1 MTVNCLKLNHNLTS
15 KLDRFYIRSETQVN
29 VVGHSIEHE
38 QMMGSYFLRN
48 YVKEGGSAFKG
59 QKVDTTPPKTDLR
72 HWFSF
77 HGVNQN
83 PPRIYLREGHP
94 HSKDPIYYRSKGH
107 MEFKDWIQYKMESAS
122 LGEISARFLSEN
134 RRNNDNEMAGHA
146 WDQLSDKLAEKFREL
161 HFTPANL
168 CHRVNRVHRE
178 IKLFDEYQSN
188 GKQKNDTF
196 VRQICKMAIKSV
208 IQNTKFT
215 ESGEAY
221 CSNQKCL
228 RNLIDYVEDKVNEA
242 ISNLADE
249 KEQKTLQNVIIG
261 NKTAL
266 EIRSY
271 LLENGFGITTK
282 NSKDSS
288 PESLTKNSCRKLSIN
303 LLDILMD
310 EGFLRYTR
318 MTSDEAKKDF
328 ETVIHKPNKF
338 VLEKKFW
345 RCLNDDPNHPIF
357 RVLVKEEDRWM
368 YCPPVPHEYTA
379 SLSEKLLKEKEP
391 IDPMQYQ
398 WFTSQK
404 SGVKKG
410 GYLNH
415 RKRKIVTGGEE
426 IYDRFDTPR
435 CDLSP
440 SITEALNILQDTQW
454 EINLDILQQFC
465 DIDLMDREDNS
476 CPQCGS
482 TVRTEHYGDSV
493 CVCGAVLESHEDYL
507 NRLENRLRFDGDW
520 SQKKNRIA
528 SITVKPGFEKLIF
541 GEAPDKSDSNFQ
553 ISNQDYQQRKK
564 ERERSLEWSRR
575 IIEHNANVFWHAWG
589 CDFRGRL
596 YPRSTHLSPHG
607 DDFDR
612 GMIRFKQYKPLGDRG
627 IFWLR
632 VHVHNLME
640 GTKFGTNPDS
650 PLNSAAEKGRTFEER
665 SKWVEDNEDALVIIA
680 DNFEDYIYELKL
692 DKRRPKEES
701 IQRISALLEFSRVSK
716 EYKEKKNW
724 DNISSGLPVNLDG
737 SSNGYQHLSAVL
749 GDESLAEATN
759 VYPTESPEDFYQQ
772 IADSAKNHSEELR
785 SWLQNHFDSTITED
799 IIDCVLDRKMTK
811 IPTMTMIYGAKQTI
825 RAYMTENNSRA
836 LSYGKISELSE
847 KKIEERNKIPQS
859 IIQWYNNNPE
869 PIEDNEQWKKWFKKF
884 KSKVKSEH
892 KRIKK
897 GLDKKARNY
906 NNLLKGEWWLPVFSP
921 GSPLDERL
929 IENQKHKQVKK
940 FFKDNERLHFEFA
953 KLVDKT
959 IHAAIHDLTNNGL
972 DNLSDPLSDLSSIIQ
987 DNKFLHPG
995 ISWKFDDGFVVH
1007 NYDIK
1012 GKSRDQKS
1020 AGQSNKRYTSTSP
1033 HWYFAKPDSVENN
1046 NSQPET
1052 NARIANRLYRI
1063 ISEIPHLESDQKDIF
1078 EKFEKDIM
1086 KSPSKKFV
1094 KKELVDLINQFSAG
1108 INDFSEMEKLLLN
1121 RPTYSLLEY
1130 PKSESERVNYS
1141 GIKSAIFANFI
1152 HSIDAFH
1159 MRATITHLNNKIE
1172 DLSFWAIHDA
1182 FGTHA
1187 CDIDKLM
1194 ESVSEEFANIHQ
1206 EKNLQYWVKNMVR
1219 NTDHLNINLCK
1230 ASLDKAKENRTVLD
1244 SEKLRKSTYLIA

>member
-1 MTVNCLKLNHNLTS
+1 M
-15 KLDRFYIRSETQVN
+15 
-29 VVGHSIEHE
+29 
-38 QMMGSYFLRN
+38 
-48 YVKEGGSAFKG
+48 KEGGSAFKG
-59 QKVDTTPPKTDLR
+59 QKVDTTPPEQNYR
-72 HWFSF
+72 HWFPMM
-77 HGVNQN
+77 GVNRQ
-83 PPRIYLREGHP
+83 PPRIELREGGHP
-94 HSKDPIYYRSKGH
+94 HSKDPIYNRSKGH
-107 MEFKDWIQYKMESAS
+107 MEFKDWIQYKVESAS
-122 LGEISARFLSEN
+122 LGETSARFLSEN
-134 RRNNDNEMAGHA
+134 RSNNDNDDAGRA
-146 WDQLSDKLAEKFREL
+146 WDELSKILEKKFRKL
-161 HFTPANL
+161 HFTDANL

-178 IKLFDEYQSN
+178 IKLFDEHQFN
-188 GKQKNDTF
+188 GKQKDDSF
-196 VRQICKMAIKSV
+196 VLQICKMAIKSV

-221 CSNQKCL
+221 CSSQKCL
-228 RNLIDYVEDKVNEA
+228 KNLIDPVEDKVNEA
-242 ISNLADE
+242 MNKISKLE
-249 KEQKTLQNVIIG
+249 EKTLQNVPIG
-261 NKTAL
+261 NRPAL

-271 LLENGFGITTK
+271 LLQNGFGITTK

-328 ETVIHKPNKF
+328 HTVIQKPNKF

-368 YCPPVPHEYTA
+368 YCPPVRHEYTA

-398 WFTSQK
+398 WFTPHP
-404 SGVKKG
+404 SGVEKG
-410 GYLNH
+410 GYLNR
-415 RKRKIVTGGEE
+415 RKQKIVIGGEE

-440 SITEALNILQDTQW
+440 SITKALNILQDTQW
-454 EINLDILQQFC
+454 EINLDILQRFC
-465 DIDLMDREDNS
+465 DIDLMDRENNS
-476 CPQCGS
+476 CPECGS
-482 TVRTEHYGDSV
+482 IARTIADAESV
-493 CVCGAVLESHEDYL
+493 CDTCGAVLESQEDYF

-520 SQKKNRIA
+520 SKKENRIA
-528 SITVKPGFEKLIF
+528 SITAKPEFEKLIF

-553 ISNQDYQQRKK
+553 ISNQDYQQREK
-564 ERERSLEWSRR
+564 ERKRSLDWSRR
-575 IIEHNANVFWHAWG
+575 IIDLNANVFWHAWG

-612 GMIRFKQYKPLGDRG
+612 GMIRFKQYKPLGERG

-640 GTKFGTNPDS
+640 GTKFGTNSDS

-680 DNFEDYIYELKL
+680 DSFEDYIYELKL

-785 SWLQNHFDSTITED
+785 SWLQNNFDSTITED

-825 RAYMTENNSRA
+825 YAYMTENNSRA
-836 LSYGKISELSE
+836 LSYGKIPELSQ
-847 KKIEERNKIPQS
+847 KKLNERDKIPQS
-859 IIQWYNNNPE
+859 ITQWYDNNPE
-869 PIEDNEQWKKWFKKF
+869 PIEDNEQRIKWWKKF

-906 NNLLKGEWWLPVFSP
+906 NNLLKGEWWLPVFSQD
-921 GSPLDERL
+921 SPLDERL
-929 IENQKHKQVKK
+929 IQNQKHKQVKK
-940 FFKDNERLHFEFA
+940 FFEDNKGSHFEFA
-953 KLVDKT
+953 KLVDGT
-959 IHAAIHDLTNNGL
+959 IHAAIHHRTNNGL
-972 DNLSDPLSDLSSIIQ
+972 DNLSDPLSDISSIIQ
-987 DNKFLHPG
+987 ENNFLYPA
-995 ISWKFDDGFVVH
+995 ISWKFDDDFVVH

-1012 GKSRDQKS
+1012 GNSRDKNSQ
-1020 AGQSNKRYTSTSP
+1020 GQSNKRYTSTSP
-1033 HWYFAKPDSVENN
+1033 HWFTAKADSVENN
-1046 NSQPET
+1046 NSHPET
-1052 NARIANRLYRI
+1052 KARIANRIYRI
-1063 ISEIPHLESDQKDIF
+1063 ISENPHLESDKKDIF
-1078 EKFEKDIM
+1078 EIFKKDIM
-1086 KSPSKKFV
+1086 GSPSKKFD
-1094 KKELVDLINQFSAG
+1094 KKELVELINQFSDDS
-1108 INDFSEMEKLLLN
+1108 NDFSEIEKLLLN
-1121 RPTYSLLEY
+1121 RPTYSLIEY
-1130 PKSESERVNYS
+1130 PKSESERISYS
-1141 GIKSAIFANFI
+1141 GMKSAIFANFI

-1159 MRATITHLNNKIE
+1159 MRATITHLNNEIE

-1194 ESVSEEFANIHQ
+1194 ESVSEEFAKIHQ
-1206 EKNLQYWVKNMVR
+1206 KKNLQDWVKNMVD
-1219 NTDHLNINLCK
+1219 NTDHLNTNLCE
-1230 ASLDKAKENRTVLD
+1230 ASLDKAKKTKKVLD